1 MKKNV
6 LETAPP
12 APLSEGPDPALV
24 CKYDKVKG
32 ITMFAIKL
40 IAYLA
45 LSSSKTIKTEC
56 MRGDSLAL
64 LSIKWKP
71 VCLLTTEEKEK
82 EIVVT

>member
-1 MKKNV
+1 
-6 LETAPP
+6 
-12 APLSEGPDPALV
+12 
-24 CKYDKVKG
+24 
-32 ITMFAIKL
+32 MFAIKL

-56 MRGDSLAL
+56 MRGDSLAP

-82 EIVVT
+82 EILVT